1 MSLVIMLKAVIGDI
15 IGDIT
20 TDITTDIPMTPYM
33 AHINY
38 SLIAYNQW
46 ICISDSCLSVFQ
58 VPS

>member
-1 MSLVIMLKAVIGDI
+1 MLKAVIGDI